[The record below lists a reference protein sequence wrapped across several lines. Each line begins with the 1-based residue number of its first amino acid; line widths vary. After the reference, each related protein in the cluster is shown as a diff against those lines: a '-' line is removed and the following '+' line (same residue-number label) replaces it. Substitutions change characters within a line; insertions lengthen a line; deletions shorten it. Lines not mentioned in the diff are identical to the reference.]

1 MTRMSRSVVATVG
14 LVGALS
20 TAALPAVHAST
31 HVSRAPAAGCRGFAK
46 HHFVEALSAKNH
58 GTLTRVMAHPAKF
71 VCGGPD
77 DFHYT
82 VNEKKTVR
90 LTVHAAANIKVLKS
104 AGGSSTRAIAPA
116 RLPHELRHDGSDR
129 IFRINGPHTHINRM
143 VEQFHP

>member
-1 MTRMSRSVVATVG
+1 VATVG

-31 HVSRAPAAGCRGFAK
+31 HVSRVPAAGCDGFAK

-58 GTLTRVMAHPAKF
+58 GTRTRVTAHPAKF

-77 DFHYT
+77 DFHFT
-82 VNEKKTVR
+82 INTKKTVR
-90 LTVHAAANIKVLKS
+90 LTLHPSAKVDVLKS
-104 AGGSSTRAIAPA
+104 AGGSSTRSIAPA
-116 RLPHELRHDGSDR
+116 KLPHQLRHDGSDR
-129 IFRINGPHTHINRM
+129 IFRVIGPHTHVNRL